1 MRLLLLP
8 VVAYATLPS
17 LATSAQADDLAM
29 QQRSLSRHS
38 AETLLLNEPAPI
50 ANRASPEA
58 QRAGMLASQERE
70 ARQLYAAF

>member
-1 MRLLLLP
+1 MRERCRKRDMRLLLLP

-38 AETLLLNEPAPI
+38 AETLLLNEPTD
-50 ANRASPEA
+50 
-58 QRAGMLASQERE
+58 Q
-70 ARQLYAAF
+70 